1 MSRSFNITEMD
12 KIKEL
17 IQQLQLYATSNNYN
31 LMNNNN
37 KEKKNSNLDY
47 HYKNNIE
54 IENENKKN
62 YFLNEEKKNN
72 LNKEEENFFN
82 LPLNIIYK
90 NFLTTW
96 NNIILDLIY
105 FFSNLQELEKKDN
118 IFEQSILVLKKISFI
133 FFRNDRIIYTGIS
146 FIILSF
152 FTYFILVSK

>member
-62 YFLNEEKKNN
+62 YFLNEEKK
-72 LNKEEENFFN
+72 K
-82 LPLNIIYK
+82 
-90 NFLTTW
+90 
-96 NNIILDLIY
+96 
-105 FFSNLQELEKKDN
+105 
-118 IFEQSILVLKKISFI
+118 
-133 FFRNDRIIYTGIS
+133 
-146 FIILSF
+146 
-152 FTYFILVSK
+152 